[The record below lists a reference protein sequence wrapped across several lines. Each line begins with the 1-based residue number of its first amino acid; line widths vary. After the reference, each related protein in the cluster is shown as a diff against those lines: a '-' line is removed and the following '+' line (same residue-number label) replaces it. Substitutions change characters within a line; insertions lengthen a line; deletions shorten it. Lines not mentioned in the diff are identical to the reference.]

1 MFSTVS
7 KEWDTLLIS
16 VLSAIYED
24 LLSGEQVDVLSTG
37 YEGLLIVG
45 QADVQQAL
53 HGCLYAHAHDRGQ
66 DVRGFAQW

>member
-1 MFSTVS
+1 M
-7 KEWDTLLIS
+7 IS
-16 VLSAIYED
+16 VLTTVFED

-53 HGCLYAHAHDRGQ
+53 HGCLHVHAHDRAQG
-66 DVRGFAQW
+66 VHGFAQ